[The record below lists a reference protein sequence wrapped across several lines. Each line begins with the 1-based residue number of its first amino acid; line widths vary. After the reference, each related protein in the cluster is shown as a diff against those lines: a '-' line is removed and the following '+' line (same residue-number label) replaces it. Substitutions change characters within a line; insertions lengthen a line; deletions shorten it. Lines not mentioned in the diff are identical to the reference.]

1 MLKKSFVEQKYN
13 DLMRLNVQSSAA
25 FDIINNT
32 INRLESIN
40 TEIDSTIS
48 EINDAQDSLNNTV
61 QELSKTKRNNSTI
74 ASKFKQLLEVEE

>member
-1 MLKKSFVEQKYN
+1 MLKKSFVEKKYD
-13 DLMRLNVQSSAA
+13 DLIRLNVQSNAA
-25 FDIINNT
+25 LDIINNT

>member
-13 DLMRLNVQSSAA
+13 DLMRLNIQSNTAL
-25 FDIINNT
+25 DIINNT

>member
-1 MLKKSFVEQKYN
+1 
-13 DLMRLNVQSSAA
+13 MRLNIQSNAA
-25 FDIINNT
+25 LDIINNT

>member
-1 MLKKSFVEQKYN
+1 
-13 DLMRLNVQSSAA
+13 MRHWISLTIQS
-25 FDIINNT
+25 
-32 INRLESIN
+32 NRLESIN

>member
-13 DLMRLNVQSSAA
+13 DLMRLNKQSNAA
-25 FDIINNT
+25 LDIINNT

>member
-13 DLMRLNVQSSAA
+13 DLMRLNIQSNAA
-25 FDIINNT
+25 LDIINNT

>member
-1 MLKKSFVEQKYN
+1 MLKKSCVDQKYN
-13 DLMRLNVQSSAA
+13 DLMRLNIQSNAA
-25 FDIINNT
+25 LDIINNT
-32 INRLESIN
+32 INRMESIN

>member
-1 MLKKSFVEQKYN
+1 MLKKSFVEKKYD
-13 DLMRLNVQSSAA
+13 DLIRLNVQSSAA
-25 FDIINNT
+25 LDIINNT

>member
-1 MLKKSFVEQKYN
+1 MLKKSFVEKKYD
-13 DLMRLNVQSSAA
+13 DLIRLNGQSNAA
-25 FDIINNT
+25 LDIINNT

>member
-13 DLMRLNVQSSAA
+13 DLMRLNIQSNAA
-25 FDIINNT
+25 LDIINNT

-40 TEIDSTIS
+40 IEIDSTIS

>member
-13 DLMRLNVQSSAA
+13 DLMRLNIQSDAA
-25 FDIINNT
+25 LDIINNT

>member
-13 DLMRLNVQSSAA
+13 DLMRLNIQSNAA
-25 FDIINNT
+25 LDIINNT

-61 QELSKTKRNNSTI
+61 QELSKTKRGNSTI

>member
-25 FDIINNT
+25 QVIINNT

>member
-13 DLMRLNVQSSAA
+13 DLMRLNIQSNAA
-25 FDIINNT
+25 LDIINNT

-61 QELSKTKRNNSTI
+61 QELSKTKCNNSTI

>member
-13 DLMRLNVQSSAA
+13 DLMRLNIQSNAEL
-25 FDIINNT
+25 DIINNT

>member
-1 MLKKSFVEQKYN
+1 MLKKSFVEKKYD
-13 DLMRLNVQSSAA
+13 DLIRLNGQSNTAL
-25 FDIINNT
+25 DIINNT

>member
-1 MLKKSFVEQKYN
+1 M
-13 DLMRLNVQSSAA
+13 
-25 FDIINNT
+25 DIINNT

-48 EINDAQDSLNNTV
+48 EINDAQDSLNKTV

>member
-25 FDIINNT
+25 LDIINNT